1 MGAIAN
7 DDFFDSLPV
16 FIDFEGVADAGNY
29 RPLPDDWILA
39 VADIVGSTG
48 AIEAGRYKA

>member
-16 FIDFEGVADAGNY
+16 FTDFEGVADADNY
-29 RPLPDDWILA
+29 RPLPNDWILA

-48 AIEAGRYKA
+48 AIE

>member
-16 FIDFEGVADAGNY
+16 FVEFEGVADARNY
-29 RPLPDDWILA
+29 QPLPGDWLLA
-39 VADIVGSTG
+39 VADIVGSTK